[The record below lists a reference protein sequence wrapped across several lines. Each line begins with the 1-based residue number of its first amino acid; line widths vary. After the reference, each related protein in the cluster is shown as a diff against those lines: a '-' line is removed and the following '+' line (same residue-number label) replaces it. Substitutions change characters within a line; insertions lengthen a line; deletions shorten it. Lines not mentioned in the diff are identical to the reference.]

1 MTVYR
6 VGTSAMILSFLLVL
20 SSVFFSVSHAFTGM
34 NGAKWLI
41 AAIVMGFT
49 LFNFIS
55 LYFRRLEVEG
65 DEVRLYTVFGKKKI
79 RLTALEEIGVILL
92 KMRAILILS
101 DAERFVFV
109 SSYFRNFED
118 FTDYV
123 KSNVNAELQGNIAK
137 LDNKLI
143 RKKQITF
150 MVLLVVLNIFLIGSA
165 VYNFINS

>member
-6 VGTSAMILSFLLVL
+6 VGTSAVVLSFLLIV
-20 SSVFFSVSHAFTGM
+20 SSVIFSVSHVFSGM
-34 NGAKWLI
+34 NGAKWVI
-41 AAIVMGFT
+41 AAIVVGFT

-55 LYFRRLEVEG
+55 LYFRRLEVED
-65 DEVRLYTVFGKKKI
+65 DEVRLFTVYGRKSIK
-79 RLTALEEIGVILL
+79 LSALEEIGVILL

-101 DAERFVFV
+101 DAEKFVFV
-109 SSYFRNFED
+109 SSYFRNFAE
-118 FTDYV
+118 FTELV

-150 MVLLVVLNIFLIGSA
+150 MALLAVLNIFLVGSA
-165 VYNFINS
+165 VYNFVNG

>member
-1 MTVYR
+1 
-6 VGTSAMILSFLLVL
+6 
-20 SSVFFSVSHAFTGM
+20 
-34 NGAKWLI
+34 
-41 AAIVMGFT
+41 
-49 LFNFIS
+49 
-55 LYFRRLEVEG
+55 VEG

-109 SSYFRNFED
+109 SSYFKNFED

-143 RKKQITF
+143 RKKQVTF